1 MDKNL
6 ALCIFAAR
14 AWCDPFNLV
23 QQALEFSVDLVDLAP
38 DLFLSGALITPEYSP
53 GYSPRS

>member
-23 QQALEFSVDLVDLAP
+23 QQVLKFIGDLVDLAP
-38 DLFLSGALITPEYSP
+38 DLFLSGLLSLPSTRP
-53 GYSPRS
+53 G